1 MYAMSAEGTLPAI
14 FSKQDK
20 KTDVLVFS
28 LTIFAAVCI
37 VILFFAQTFEKILNF
52 TIFLDCFG
60 MVASSAAI
68 FKLRSKTKHLD
79 GTGIFKMKLFPLIPL
94 FFIANYLF
102 VGVSIAMQTP
112 ETAGVGVAVL
122 AAFMVLYFMTARYR
136 KTPSQT
142 GE

>member
-94 FFIANYLF
+94 FFIVGSLYAPLFYDRPVPKNPFPNREIANFTLHN
-102 VGVSIAMQTP
+102 T
-112 ETAGVGVAVL
+112 
-122 AAFMVLYFMTARYR
+122 
-136 KTPSQT
+136 
-142 GE
+142 